1 MSSTFENG
9 EKKKEDTPEAL
20 LERLNDAKSMDDLR
34 ELFDYVSQ
42 LILRT
47 INRSRAD
54 ADAKTRANL
63 YMGQLRGWVDEMM
76 DAYKVDRYR
85 GLGPKRDMYYEMGHI
100 LEFLIRAYSYL
111 KKRRPVDDAIGL
123 IFDLHLTGE
132 ETIDDL
138 LDHLADMLENLRPR
152 PYW

>member
-9 EKKKEDTPEAL
+9 EKEKKVTPEAL

-34 ELFDYVSQ
+34 ELFDYISQ

-54 ADAKTRANL
+54 ADAKARANL
-63 YMGQLRGWVDEMM
+63 YMGQLRGWVDEIM
-76 DAYKVDRYR
+76 DAYEVDRYYDI
-85 GLGPKRDMYYEMGHI
+85 GFKRNLYDEMGHI
-100 LEFLIRAYSYL
+100 LKFLIRAYAYL
-111 KKRRPVDDAIGL
+111 KKRRSVEDAIGL
-123 IFDLHLTGE
+123 IFDMHLSAE
-132 ETIDDL
+132 EAIDDQ
-138 LDHLADMLENLRPR
+138 LDYLAEMIEDLSPR